1 MAVGMPKQKQ
11 ARRRRRERAA
21 RGQPGAAVAPE
32 RPRLLRDVSWT
43 GLIGGVMGLLFLG
56 QAAVYILVSPG
67 DNSRWL
73 AAPLLAMSAIYL
85 PAIWASA
92 VQTPRRRQV
101 LRAVIVVTLVIVVAG
116 VVFVGPAFATLLMV
130 PSTLLAIAAGL
141 VFQGGSRRK

>member
-1 MAVGMPKQKQ
+1 MPKQKQ

-21 RGQPGAAVAPE
+21 RREPAAAVAQAVAPE
-32 RPRLLRDVSWT
+32 GPRLPRDVSWT

-73 AAPLLAMSAIYL
+73 ALPLLAMAAIYL

-92 VQTPRRRQV
+92 VQTARRRQV
-101 LRAVIVVTLVIVVAG
+101 QRAVIVVTLVIVVAG
-116 VVFVGPAFATLLMV
+116 VVLVGPAFATLLLV
-130 PSTLLAIAAGL
+130 PSTLLAIASGL
-141 VFQGGSRRK
+141 VFQGGTRRK